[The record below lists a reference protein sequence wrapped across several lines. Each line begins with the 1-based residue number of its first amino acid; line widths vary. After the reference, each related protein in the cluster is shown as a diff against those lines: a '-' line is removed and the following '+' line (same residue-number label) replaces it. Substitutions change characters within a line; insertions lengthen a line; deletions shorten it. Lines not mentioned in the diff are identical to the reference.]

1 MPAPLPKLSSS
12 AGQSKVAEAIK
23 NAEIS
28 HFERLVHHLDPVD
41 GLKQSFVEWYGALQK
56 HLLTI
61 NSAQLTIDYARWRE
75 ANGYD
80 VEAVRAAGYGW
91 LAYRFSPEKL
101 LPLYEKYA
109 SGAPVP
115 ARELPWPIYE
125 KGTAGGDL
133 RYESRPK
140 EVLDHVALAVGNELL
155 EKQFLQETGWTPS
168 WRVVVVTPTA
178 PRAMGWDYFA
188 VRTDG
193 QKEIA
198 SAMRTY
204 YGYTGAAGGY
214 GKWAPEAHFKM
225 DPAYKPSKPEY
236 YEAVK
241 QRFKAHRF
249 TEYKLPG
256 GDVPGFRVDL
266 DFRVKDL
273 PAIPLHPGPGDRATL
288 ERELRAAHEKA
299 LRALE
304 AARKQPGTK
313 APPAAPKHVKK

>member
-1 MPAPLPKLSSS
+1 M
-12 AGQSKVAEAIK
+12 
-23 NAEIS
+23 
-28 HFERLVHHLDPVD
+28 VHQLDPVD
-41 GLKQSFVEWYGALQK
+41 GLKQTFVEWHGGLQK

-61 NSAQLTIDYARWRE
+61 NSLQLGQDYARWRQ

-91 LAYRFSPEKL
+91 LAYRLSPEKL

-109 SGAPVP
+109 SGHPVS
-115 ARELPWPIYE
+115 ARELPWAIYE
-125 KGTAGGDL
+125 EGGARL
-133 RYESRPK
+133 ESRPK
-140 EVLDHVALAVGNELL
+140 ELLDHVALAVGNELL
-155 EKQFLQETGWTPS
+155 EKHFIQETGWTPR

-178 PRAMGWDYFA
+178 PREMDWDYLA

-225 DPAYKPSKPEY
+225 NPDYKPSKVEH

-249 TEYKLPG
+249 TEYKLSAD
-256 GDVPGFRVDL
+256 DVPGFRVDL
-266 DFRVKDL
+266 GFRVKDL
-273 PAIPLHPGPGDRATL
+273 PPVPLHPGPGDRAAL
-288 ERELRAAHEKA
+288 ERELRAAHDKA

-304 AARKQPGTK
+304 ETRKRSRAK
-313 APPAAPKHVKK
+313 APQVAPKHATK